1 MLWTHRKQTSLF
13 TRVFRTWWRRLSF
26 LPSPAMTNDG
36 CHPGVPYPGAYP
48 MSSRAANSPHMP
60 ITDRKPAVPT
70 ASKRA
75 AATDT
80 VTGRSGIH
88 PFLSNRALFVA
99 GLLVAALLVEGG
111 LRLADRFG
119 VIGLWQ
125 ERRTALNDSIWM
137 KSSNP
142 ELVYTHRP
150 NYISKGERYTERAGI
165 LRPDDVKVQA
175 APGTFRIAVL
185 GDSVAAAI
193 KLAYPERV
201 FTRLEN
207 MLDEHYGQGS
217 VEILNFGV
225 NGYSTLQEAA
235 LLDERVDRYSP
246 DMLVLQYCMND
257 FYPSERPYGWFVD
270 HSPLYSVD
278 FVASLI
284 EKYRAIGYPPVAY
297 WEDQYR
303 QDMAGWRN
311 VENGFAHIARY
322 AAKHDIP
329 VLLVIF
335 PLVSKEGWYA
345 GDAAERHQRVAALGR
360 QSGLSVIDL
369 LPVYAEHDIDTI
381 RLKPYDTFHPNALG
395 QEVAAKALAGW
406 IQDHDYLQTAQQ

>member
-1 MLWTHRKQTSLF
+1 MINTFRKQHDPF
-13 TRVFRTWWRRLSF
+13 TRVLKSWWYRLSM
-26 LPSPAMTNDG
+26 LPPSAATNSGCPPGDTPSGRDSISTRGGDG
-36 CHPGVPYPGAYP
+36 PGLPISDRRGLSTTSKRPGA
-48 MSSRAANSPHMP
+48 
-60 ITDRKPAVPT
+60 TD
-70 ASKRA
+70 S
-75 AATDT
+75 
-80 VTGRSGIH
+80 VTSRSGTH
-88 PFLSNRALFVA
+88 SYLSNRALFVA

-119 VIGLWQ
+119 VIHLWE

-142 ELVYTHRP
+142 ELVYAHRP

-165 LRPDDVKVQA
+165 LRPDDVAEQA

-207 MLDEHYGQGS
+207 RLDKLYGPDS
-217 VEILNFGV
+217 VEVLNFGV
-225 NGYSTLQEAA
+225 SGYSTLQEAA
-235 LLDERVDRYSP
+235 LLDERVGKYSP

-257 FYPSERPYGWFVD
+257 FYPSERPYGWFMD
-270 HSPLYSVD
+270 HSPLYAVD

-284 EKYRAIGYPPVAY
+284 EKYRALGYPPVAY
-297 WEDQYR
+297 WENQYQ

-311 VENGFAHIARY
+311 IDTGFTHIARY
-322 AAKHDIP
+322 AAKHRIP

-335 PLVSKEGWYA
+335 PLISKEGWYA
-345 GDAAERHQRVAALGR
+345 GNAAERHQRVAALGK
-360 QSGLSVIDL
+360 QAGFSVFDL
-369 LPVYAEHDIDTI
+369 LPVYAGHDIDTI

-395 QEVAAKALAGW
+395 QQVAAQALASW
-406 IQDHDYLQTAQQ
+406 FQDHGYPGPTRQ